1 MADAYY
7 NGRDLTQVNALEYAI
22 DLGAVRLPP
31 DGFGLGFPIPVHFK
45 PQRVNETSTRVFMIW
60 KRGAQECKL
69 CAFIVDLN
77 RKELHIEEMFNDKS
91 GVRNYDWVEDAA
103 FLCAQRGR
111 SLMGVIM
118 DVIWCVLPFNDIWRV
133 TLYDRWHPLDDRSID
148 STDVQNYA
156 GYVST
161 PV

>member
-31 DGFGLGFPIPVHFK
+31 DGLGFPIPVHFK
-45 PQRVNETSTRVFMIW
+45 PQRVNQTSTRVTMIW
-60 KRGAQECKL
+60 KTGAQECNL
-69 CAFIVDLN
+69 CEFIVDTN
-77 RKELHIEEMFNDKS
+77 RKELHIEEILNDGS
-91 GVRNYDWVEDAA
+91 GMRNYDMGVRAA
-103 FLCAQRGR
+103 ETLCAQRGR

-118 DVIWCVLPFNDIWRV
+118 DVIWCVLPFNDISRV
-133 TLYDRWHPLDDRSID
+133 TLYDRWHPLDDASID